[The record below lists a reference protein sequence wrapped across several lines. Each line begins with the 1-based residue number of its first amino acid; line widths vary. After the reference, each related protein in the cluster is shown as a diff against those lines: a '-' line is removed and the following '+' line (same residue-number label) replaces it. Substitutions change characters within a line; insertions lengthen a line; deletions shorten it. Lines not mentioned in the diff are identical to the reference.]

1 MEFITYGQYLKSNK
15 WTVLFVWLQSQS
27 YVFCR
32 YIEKTKS
39 FFAKCRLN
47 VYFLRPYYCNMFCT
61 YTVYR
66 FKPVSICLISLI
78 WYAFYHILLQN
89 KLHPKHKYAAEY
101 IQVPLRCFRMCFCI
115 LSRCRQKNFIECLLL
130 KNTKSKSPPKT
141 EKKLKWPPS
150 MYCTCKNSLY
160 ICGWSIGRITVIKR
174 FSGLS
179 FCRK

>member
-39 FFAKCRLN
+39 FLQNAILMFIFKGHIN
-47 VYFLRPYYCNMFCT
+47 VTCSVPI
-61 YTVYR
+61 YR
-66 FKPVSICLISLI
+66 FKHVSIYLLSII
-78 WYAFYHILLQN
+78 WYAFYHILFHR

-115 LSRCRQKNFIECLLL
+115 LSRCRQKTLSNAYYCNILNW
-130 KNTKSKSPPKT
+130 KVPR
-141 EKKLKWPPS
+141 KL
-150 MYCTCKNSLY
+150 TKNSDGHLLCIALAKTHY
-160 ICGWSIGRITVIKR
+160 IYMWLINR
-174 FSGLS
+174 
-179 FCRK
+179 

>member
-47 VYFLRPYYCNMFCT
+47 VYFQRPYYCNLFCT

-66 FKPVSICLISLI
+66 FKPVSICLISII

-115 LSRCRQKNFIECLLL
+115 LSRCRQK
-130 KNTKSKSPPKT
+130 KSLSNAYYWKILNWKVPR
-141 EKKLKWPPS
+141 KLR
-150 MYCTCKNSLY
+150 KNSDGHLLCIALAKTHY
-160 ICGWSIGRITVIKR
+160 IYVVDQSVRLR
-174 FSGLS
+174 L
-179 FCRK
+179 